1 MRNTIDIDRTHS
13 YAIVREIGERLRAHL
28 REEPEVPEIFRKKI
42 ERLGALE
49 EWSPS
54 IVPDVNSRGR

>member
-1 MRNTIDIDRTHS
+1 MRNAIGIDRSHS

-28 REEPEVPEIFRKKI
+28 GEEPEVPEIFRKKI
-42 ERLGALE
+42 DCLRDLE

-54 IVPDVNSRGR
+54 IVPDVKSRGR